1 MSFTFR
7 FVLQSNVGVIRK
19 SNEDCAIASPKFLA
33 VADGMGG
40 HAAGEV
46 ASSTIIRTF
55 QENLETIPVEEKDFQ
70 DWLVATTNLAHSTI
84 GDLVAADGEKRGMGT
99 TFSAITIVDNK
110 IGIGH
115 IGDSRIYRLRDGIFS
130 QISIDH
136 TYVQS
141 LVDSGELTPEEAA
154 NHPRR
159 NLLIRA
165 IDGIHDVVM
174 DIELLETKVGDRF
187 LVCSDGLTGVISDSE
202 IAKQLAKPDLTSAVS
217 QLIEMTLAGGAPDN
231 VTIAV
236 AEVIAEDEL
245 LDSGIRPIVVGAFE
259 VNEEPSR
266 PQTEQRNL
274 FIPKIAAALVA
285 LLIGIFMANSW
296 LTSQWY
302 VAPSNGRVAVF
313 QGINQELG
321 PISFSSLI
329 VETELPVSALTSN
342 DLSLISDGIS
352 ISNLESGLVLIQEM
366 WSRSTSCESAVAG
379 CNP

>member
-7 FVLQSNVGVIRK
+7 FVVQSNVGVIRK

-46 ASSTIIRTF
+46 ASSTVIKTF
-55 QENLETIPVEEKDFQ
+55 EENLDSIPNESANFQ
-70 DWLVATTNLAHSTI
+70 NWLVETTNSAHSAI

-99 TFSAITIVDNK
+99 TFSAITIIENN

-115 IGDSRIYRLRDGIFS
+115 IGDSRIYRLRDGNFT

-141 LVDSGELTPEEAA
+141 LVDSGELTAEEAA
-154 NHPRR
+154 HHPRR

-165 IDGIHDVVM
+165 IDGIHDVTM
-174 DIELLETKVGDRF
+174 DIELLEIQVGDRF
-187 LVCSDGLTGVISDSE
+187 LVCSDGLTGVVPDVV
-202 IAKQLAKPDLTSAVS
+202 IAEQLAKPDLTSAVS

-236 AEVIAEDEL
+236 AEVILDDEL
-245 LDSGIRPIVVGAFE
+245 LNVGTAPIIVGAFE
-259 VNEEPSR
+259 SNEIEVASESKSPK
-266 PQTEQRNL
+266 QWW
-274 FIPKIAAALVA
+274 PKIAAVIVLLVT
-285 LLIGIFMANSW
+285 GVFVANSW
-296 LTSQWY
+296 LSSQWY
-302 VAPSNGRVAVF
+302 IAPHSGKVAVF

-321 PISFSSLI
+321 PISFNSLNI
-329 VETELPVSALTSN
+329 ETQLPVAALTPN
-342 DLSLISDGIS
+342 DLSLVNEGIS
-352 ISNLESGLVLIQEM
+352 IANLESGLILIQEM
-366 WSRSTSCESAVAG
+366 WSRSSDCESAVAG
-379 CNP
+379 CNQ